1 MMISSKYYFNFLS
14 LISLFLLFF
23 FSLLVYKYFLKSDPT
38 IVNFNNKELSS
49 EFEMD
54 VTNNLENLDNFLE
67 NFTFIEKYLV
77 NRKNSEININIQIKE
92 PFAKNQ
98 INQEIIFNDNS
109 TGSFSFFKE
118 SFVNSIDLIDVSD
131 NSIQINN
138 YLRKSLSEIS
148 NLFEISQIEYV
159 DGRRYNLYLSK
170 GPIIMLPKKINKDLL
185 IFIKQNYEILKNN
198 TNFNEYLDL
207 RNFHEKTIRA
217 K

>member
-1 MMISSKYYFNFLS
+1 MLKRKYYFNFFS
-14 LISLFLLFF
+14 FISFFLIIFF
-23 FSLLVYKYFLKSDPT
+23 TLLVYKYFLKSDPT
-38 IVNFNNKELSS
+38 IVNFYNNELSS

-54 VTNNLENLDNFLE
+54 ITNNLENLESFFE
-67 NFTFIEKYLV
+67 NYSFIEKYLI
-77 NRKNSEININIQIKE
+77 NRKNSEIDINVQIKE

-98 INQEIIFNDNS
+98 INQEIIFTDNS
-109 TGSFSFFKE
+109 IGSFSFFKE
-118 SFVNSIDLIDVSD
+118 KYINSIDLIDIS
-131 NSIQINN
+131 NNPIQINN
-138 YLRKSLSEIS
+138 YLRKSLAEIN

-170 GPIIMLPKKINKDLL
+170 GQIIMLPKKINEDLL

-198 TNFNEYLDL
+198 TNFQEYLDL

>member
-1 MMISSKYYFNFLS
+1 
-14 LISLFLLFF
+14 
-23 FSLLVYKYFLKSDPT
+23 
-38 IVNFNNKELSS
+38 
-49 EFEMD
+49 MD
-54 VTNNLENLDNFLE
+54 ITNNLDNPKNFFE
-67 NFTFIEKYLV
+67 NFTFIEKYLI
-77 NRKNSEININIQIKE
+77 NKKNSQIDINIKIKE

-98 INQEIIFNDNS
+98 NNQEIIFSDN
-109 TGSFSFFKE
+109 TVGSFNFFKN
-118 SFVNSIDLIDVSD
+118 SFINSIDLIDVSD

-138 YLRKSLSEIS
+138 YLRQSLTEIR

-170 GPIIMLPKKINKDLL
+170 GPVIMLPKKINEDLL

-198 TNFNEYLDL
+198 TDFREYLDL

>member
-1 MMISSKYYFNFLS
+1 MTKRKYYYNFFS
-14 LISLFLLFF
+14 LIAFFLLFL

-38 IVNFNNKELSS
+38 IVNFYSNELSS

-54 VTNNLENLDNFLE
+54 ITNNLENLDNFFE
-67 NFTFIEKYLV
+67 NFSFIKKYLV
-77 NRKNSEININIQIKE
+77 NRRNSEIEINVQIKK

-98 INQEIIFNDNS
+98 INQEIIFTDNS
-109 TGSFSFFKE
+109 IGSFSFFKE
-118 SFVNSIDLIDVSD
+118 KYINSINLIDVS
-131 NSIQINN
+131 NNTIQINN
-138 YLRKSLSEIS
+138 YLRQSLSEIN

-170 GPIIMLPKKINKDLL
+170 GPIIMLPKIIDKDLL
-185 IFIKQNYEILKNN
+185 IFIKQNYDILKNN
-198 TNFNEYLDL
+198 TDFKEYLDL